1 MSPVRNLSSNIA
13 TTGSSLKV
21 KGSTSKLLAGSEQ
34 EDIRHTI
41 AQVGISTWR
50 CNYLLPLLIEARQM
64 VLSQIL
70 FSHSL
75 ERKDVILRA
84 AQMEQIV
91 EKSAGIGSYRFNT
104 AVSKISVYFYEQFQ
118 FFKGW
123 KLTNTVC
130 FTSRS

>member
-1 MSPVRNLSSNIA
+1 MDAASEGSNLME
-13 TTGSSLKV
+13 K
-21 KGSTSKLLAGSEQ
+21 AGSEQ

-41 AQVGISTWR
+41 AQAVSVIKKM
-50 CNYLLPLLIEARQM
+50 LIF
-64 VLSQIL
+64 QIVVIDIC
-70 FSHSL
+70 L
-75 ERKDVILRA
+75 EDVILRA

-91 EKSAGIGSYRFNT
+91 EKVCEERLNT
-104 AVSKISVYFYEQFQ
+104 GVSKISDYFYEQFQ

>member
-1 MSPVRNLSSNIA
+1 MDAASEGSNLME
-13 TTGSSLKV
+13 K
-21 KGSTSKLLAGSEQ
+21 AGSEQ

-41 AQVGISTWR
+41 AQAVSVFKKM
-50 CNYLLPLLIEARQM
+50 LIF
-64 VLSQIL
+64 QIVVIDIC
-70 FSHSL
+70 L
-75 ERKDVILRA
+75 EDVILRA

-91 EKSAGIGSYRFNT
+91 EKVCEERLNT
-104 AVSKISVYFYEQFQ
+104 GVSKISDYFYEQFQ

>member
-1 MSPVRNLSSNIA
+1 MDAASEGSNLME
-13 TTGSSLKV
+13 K
-21 KGSTSKLLAGSEQ
+21 AGSEQ

-41 AQVGISTWR
+41 AQVVSVIKKM
-50 CNYLLPLLIEARQM
+50 LIF
-64 VLSQIL
+64 QIVVIDIC
-70 FSHSL
+70 L
-75 ERKDVILRA
+75 EDVILRA

-104 AVSKISVYFYEQFQ
+104 GVSKISVYFYEQFQ